1 MISYGRQKIDKSDI
15 ELVKKVLE
23 SDWLTQG
30 PYLEKFEEALCKK
43 FGSSFC
49 SAVNNGT
56 AALHLA
62 GKALDWKKGDVI
74 ITTPLTF
81 VSTAN
86 SIIFCGA
93 TPDFVDIDP
102 TFYTLDVEKL
112 ELKLKDYSNKG
123 IKVKGVIAVDY
134 SGQPCDWKALKLLS
148 KKYKFKLIND
158 NCHGLG
164 TEFRGSSKYAVKYAD
179 IVTQSYHP
187 VKHITTG
194 EGGSVLTNSAK
205 LDKTVKMFR
214 SHGIDSQSLKKKET
228 KGSWYYQMKE
238 LGFNYRLTDF
248 QAALGISQLKKL
260 DNFVAS
266 RRGQASIYD
275 KHLSKH
281 EYLTI
286 PQARKDSLH
295 SYHLYPLKI
304 NFKKLKVNKV
314 NFFRKMRAKNIN
326 LQVHYIPVHL
336 QPYYQKNYG
345 FFEGQFPISEEFY
358 SEQVSIPIYP
368 SLKKSE
374 IKYVI
379 DSLLSSLNLKK

>member
-15 ELVKKVLE
+15 DLVKEVLA

-30 PYLEKFEEALCKK
+30 PYLERFEDALCKK

-62 GKALDWKKGDVI
+62 AKALDWKKGDVI
-74 ITTPLTF
+74 ITSPITF

-86 SIIFCGA
+86 SILFSGA
-93 TPDFVDIDP
+93 IPDFVDINP
-102 TFYTLDVEKL
+102 NFYTLDVEKL
-112 ELKLKDYSNKG
+112 ELKLQDYLSKG
-123 IKVKGVIAVDY
+123 LKVKAVIAIDY
-134 SGQPCDWKALKLLS
+134 SGQPCDWSTLKKLS
-148 KKYKFKLIND
+148 KKYKFKLVND
-158 NCHGLG
+158 NCHALG
-164 TEFRGSSKYAVKYAD
+164 TEFKGSAKYAVKYAD

-194 EGGSVLTNSAK
+194 EGGSVLTNSK
-205 LDKTVKMFR
+205 ELDRRVKIFR
-214 SHGIDSQSLKKKET
+214 SHGIDSQSLKVKEK
-228 KGSWYYQMKE
+228 KGSWFYQMKE

-248 QAALGISQLKKL
+248 QAALGISQLAKL
-260 DNFVAS
+260 DNFVKL
-266 RRGQASIYD
+266 RRNQASIYD
-275 KHLSKH
+275 EHLSKY

-286 PQARKDSLH
+286 PKIRKNSLH

-304 NFKKLKVNKV
+304 NFKKLKINKV
-314 NFFRKMRAKNIN
+314 NFFQRMKAKNIN

-336 QPYYQKNYG
+336 QPYYKENHG
-345 FFEGQFPISEEFY
+345 FFEGQFPVSEEFY
-358 SEQVSIPIYP
+358 SQQVSIPIYP

-379 DSLLSSLNLKK
+379 DCLLSSLNLKK

>member
-1 MISYGRQKIDKSDI
+1 
-15 ELVKKVLE
+15 
-23 SDWLTQG
+23 
-30 PYLEKFEEALCKK
+30 
-43 FGSSFC
+43 
-49 SAVNNGT
+49 
-56 AALHLA
+56 
-62 GKALDWKKGDVI
+62 
-74 ITTPLTF
+74 
-81 VSTAN
+81 
-86 SIIFCGA
+86 
-93 TPDFVDIDP
+93 
-102 TFYTLDVEKL
+102 
-112 ELKLKDYSNKG
+112 
-123 IKVKGVIAVDY
+123 
-134 SGQPCDWKALKLLS
+134 
-148 KKYKFKLIND
+148 
-158 NCHGLG
+158 
-164 TEFRGSSKYAVKYAD
+164 
-179 IVTQSYHP
+179 
-187 VKHITTG
+187 
-194 EGGSVLTNSAK
+194 
-205 LDKTVKMFR
+205 
-214 SHGIDSQSLKKKET
+214 
-228 KGSWYYQMKE
+228 
-238 LGFNYRLTDF
+238 
-248 QAALGISQLKKL
+248 L

-286 PQARKDSLH
+286 PQARKNSLH